1 MKRELRSITV
11 TFSREGNTEFAVTY
25 AHAHELPSP
34 GTKRRTATATEM
46 ARKGLEAALE
56 ALGSGPVVWGGF
68 GTDTRVSK
76 DTIIVDRKE
85 QVA

>member
-1 MKRELRSITV
+1 MSRVLRSIRV
-11 TFSREGNTEFAVTY
+11 TFDDKGIEYAVTY
-25 AHAHELPSP
+25 AHSQEQPTP
-34 GTKRRTATATEM
+34 GTKARTARAVTM

-76 DTIIVDRKE
+76 DIIIADRKE
-85 QVA
+85 RVA